1 MASHISQMEQS
12 ISATWIIMSSL
23 SEMQIFMNIRE
34 EIFISFQSGK
44 DFHKIE
50 RNAFWPVKR
59 KYKIP
64 KCFRHTSRQSYICCL
79 WLTVAKLLPKSLKK
93 DFFFEIDSQHWCIFY
108 TPKIYFTFLDLQG
121 MVNWF
126 LKEWNSTRNCH
137 PSLNCSLF
145 LKNCFQKIKLAVK
158 IKFKQNKKSS
168 LSNSH
173 SPIGH
178 YFFSYLLTWDVD
190 LIKILYIMPQM
201 W

>member
-93 DFFFEIDSQHWCIFY
+93 DFFWNWQSTLMYILYPKNIFY
-108 TPKIYFTFLDLQG
+108 LPWSPRNGKLIPQG
-121 MVNWF
+121 VKF
-126 LKEWNSTRNCH
+126 YKEL
-137 PSLNCSLF
+137 PSLIELLF
-145 LKNCFQKIKLAVK
+145 IFEKLFSKNQIGSKNQVQAKQKIKFIQFTQPNWTLFFL
-158 IKFKQNKKSS
+158 IFTY
-168 LSNSH
+168 LRCRSH
-173 SPIGH
+173 
-178 YFFSYLLTWDVD
+178 
-190 LIKILYIMPQM
+190 
-201 W
+201 